1 MRYAGR
7 LGGGT
12 PTSIKYQ
19 AGGTFP
25 ANGIPAEVAGG
36 GGSGLQMVETN
47 TALQVIGLALDSAT
61 ISNAQASDGS
71 TTSRLL
77 SVVVNPDA
85 ILRSKLSGSATNDT
99 AITAGTVDTANT
111 DGLACSTDVSFSSPS
126 LDEGSIL
133 AATGPNA
140 GFCRKLTSLSSAD
153 GVFICAMPKDSTTS
167 DTVIPLPYGFHGDV
181 ATGYSAMDNQ
191 YVQLTGTFD
200 QVNMSVAVDTDNV
213 NFLPFKLITPADF
226 SKVLTDLQI
235 DLLHY
240 DHLYGGQ
247 VA

>member
-12 PTSIKYQ
+12 PTIIKYQ
-19 AGGTFP
+19 AGETFP
-25 ANGIPAEVAGG
+25 SNGIPAEVAGG

-111 DGLACSTDVSFSSPS
+111 DGLACSTDVSF
-126 LDEGSIL
+126 
-133 AATGPNA
+133 
-140 GFCRKLTSLSSAD
+140 
-153 GVFICAMPKDSTTS
+153 
-167 DTVIPLPYGFHGDV
+167 PLR
-181 ATGYSAMDNQ
+181 ALM
-191 YVQLTGTFD
+191 
-200 QVNMSVAVDTDNV
+200 
-213 NFLPFKLITPADF
+213 
-226 SKVLTDLQI
+226 KVLFLQLPARMLGSAARLHHCRAQTQFS
-235 DLLHY
+235 LLRF
-240 DHLYGGQ
+240 LKIPQ
-247 VA
+247 LLIR